1 MGDNYDISQHYVDPE
16 VRAGLT
22 TEQAEDLHRPE
33 KFGYNELPAVE
44 VSKLW
49 MFLFQFMGTMPYMLE
64 LAALVSAAARD
75 WKDFGILLFML
86 SANGILGFHEEL
98 KCLESLVSTSF
109 CIENFLPFFLWLEWR
124 GKRGE
129 GSIRRTGWFLCLS
142 SLSVFLVPQFFSPVL
157 SVVCH
162 HRFSL

>member
-1 MGDNYDISQHYVDPE
+1 MGDAYDISQHYVDPE

-49 MFLFQFMGTMPYMLE
+49 LFLFQFMGTMPYMLE

-86 SANGILGFHEEL
+86 GANGILGFHEEM
-98 KCLESLVSTSF
+98 KCLESLVSALMVLFSYRF
-109 CIENFLPFFLWLEWR
+109 CFGYHYSSMWFSLLSCFFAEPEFLVRSSFLP
-124 GKRGE
+124 
-129 GSIRRTGWFLCLS
+129 SIH
-142 SLSVFLVPQFFSPVL
+142 PI
-157 SVVCH
+157 
-162 HRFSL
+162 

>member
-1 MGDNYDISQHYVDPE
+1 MGDAYDISQHYVDPE

-49 MFLFQFMGTMPYMLE
+49 LFLFQFMGTMPYMLE

-86 SANGILGFHEEL
+86 GANGILGFHEEM
-98 KCLESLVSTSF
+98 KCLESLVSALMVLFSYRF
-109 CIENFLPFFLWLEWR
+109 CFGYIILRCFLFYLVFLPSRNFVRAIFLPSFHPSNLE
-124 GKRGE
+124 
-129 GSIRRTGWFLCLS
+129 IL
-142 SLSVFLVPQFFSPVL
+142 
-157 SVVCH
+157 
-162 HRFSL
+162 